1 MHCADLTAGPNLV
14 IVRRNR
20 LAGVAMMLGSGLSTQ
35 IGASVAAL
43 AFPVIGPA
51 GVVAIR
57 QWVAALVLFAVGRP
71 RVRAITAR
79 QWRPVIGLAMV
90 FAVMNLSL
98 YTSIDRVGL
107 GLAVTLEFL
116 GPLSVALL
124 ASRRALDLIC
134 ALAAAPAVILL
145 TRPQATTDYLG
156 IGLGL
161 LAAVCWAF
169 YILLNRTV
177 GRELPGATGSAV
189 AAGLSGLA
197 YVPVGVVVLLH
208 HPPTIAAVSYA
219 LVAGLMSS
227 AVPFLLDLLTLRRV
241 PAQFFGV
248 FMSVNP
254 VLAALVGL
262 VVLHQRLELL
272 DWVAILVIVS
282 ANAVAISFGRDAAD
296 HKPVP
301 VEPCD
306 VLHGAPELAMTPA
319 FGKVS
324 ADGEQRASRATK

>member
-1 MHCADLTAGPNLV
+1 M
-14 IVRRNR
+14 RRDR
-20 LAGVAMMLGSGLSTQ
+20 WVGVVMMLGSGLSTQ
-35 IGASVAAL
+35 VGASVAAL

-57 QWVAALVLFAVGRP
+57 QWVAALLLLAVGRP
-71 RVRAITAR
+71 RLRTITAR
-79 QWRPVIGLAMV
+79 QWRTVIALAAV

-98 YTSIDRVGL
+98 YTAIDRVGL

-124 ASRRALDLIC
+124 GSRRLLDLVC
-134 ALAAAPAVILL
+134 ALVAAPAVVLL

-156 IGLGL
+156 VGLGL
-161 LAAVCWAF
+161 LAATCWAF
-169 YILLNRTV
+169 YILLNRKV
-177 GRELPGATGSAV
+177 GRELPGATGAAA

-197 YVPVGVVVLLH
+197 YVPVGIVVLMH
-208 HPPTIAAVSYA
+208 HPATLAAATYA
-219 LVAGLMSS
+219 LAAGVLSS
-227 AVPFLLDLLTLRRV
+227 AVPYFVDVLTLRRV

-262 VVLHQRLELL
+262 VVLHQRLAVL
-272 DWVAILVIVS
+272 DWFAILVIVS
-282 ANAVAISFGRDAAD
+282 ANAVAITFGADAVR
-296 HKPVP
+296 HKRVP
-301 VEPCD
+301 VAECD
-306 VLHGAPELAMTPA
+306 VLHGVPELAVTPA

-324 ADGEQRASRATK
+324 ADGEPRTSRVTQ